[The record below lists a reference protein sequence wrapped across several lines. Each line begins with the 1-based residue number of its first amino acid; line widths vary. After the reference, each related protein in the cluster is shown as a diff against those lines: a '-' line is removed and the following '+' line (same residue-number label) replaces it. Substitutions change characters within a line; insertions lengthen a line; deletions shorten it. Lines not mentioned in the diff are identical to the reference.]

1 MTTPHGTLFLR
12 CMAWWEAEIVNRPWW
27 MLALTLVA
35 TVYCT
40 LYTMEHLTVDTDT
53 ADMISIELPFQQNRL
68 RLEKAFPQ
76 DVSTILLVVKGT
88 TPEQTTQ
95 AVEFIGEQL
104 RQEKQVIKSVY
115 LPGSGGFF
123 DRHGLLYLDL
133 PELENISSQLANA
146 QPFIG
151 RISQNPSLDGFFS
164 LLGDAL
170 KMSGSSD
177 NPASQRLSSNDLPLD
192 LAPLLNKIGATLDRD
207 LAGQTG
213 LLSWQQLMMNQKSGF
228 GTTERFVIIT
238 PLLDFTA
245 LLPAE
250 KPIAAVQRVGAMA
263 ADGRFGAIELKTT
276 GEVVLE
282 HEELD
287 SITQGTAVAS
297 VASMIL
303 VFVTLLIGYRSP
315 KLVIATVVT
324 LSIGLVFSLYF
335 ATVAIG
341 HLNLIS
347 IGFAVLFIGMGD
359 AYSSHFCLRYREL
372 LDRGMTQRESLLETL
387 SSTGSA
393 LILCTFTASMGLF
406 AFLPTNYVG
415 VSELGIIAGVSMFIA
430 LGTTFTVLPALL
442 KVMPLRRPK
451 KPHHGESRYLT
462 RLMGNWPLTYAKQV
476 RWITYGSAV
485 GALLLLQGLQ
495 VDFSPINLR
504 DPNSESVKTF
514 KYLLQSEDT
523 SPMTLASLAKSPD
536 EVRAKQQRFEQLG
549 TVKKVTS
556 LLDFV
561 PADQPQKLALIEDMG
576 LILGGQLDRFPARI
590 DGKPTLAGVKALL
603 AAAEEGLRKD
613 RKDADRATLEAFRDR
628 IQQLD
633 QRLAGLD
640 EAGQLALLQQVQASL
655 LGALPQ
661 TIARLRDNL
670 NAEAITMN
678 SLPPDVRERWLSS
691 DGWYRMQIFPKKDG
705 NDLDALREFITEAQ
719 TVDADVTDL
728 PVTYLES
735 MNEVVRAFVQ
745 AFSIAL
751 ITIAVI
757 LLLVLRNLRDTL
769 LVLLPLL
776 LAGLFTAAATVLLHV
791 PFNFANIIALP
802 LLFGLGVDSGVHM
815 AHRLHYLHEQNDAS
829 LFSTSEAKGVFYG
842 TLTTVF
848 SFSSLAFTPHAG
860 TASMGELLAIGLLF
874 TLICAL
880 VVLPAFSVLG
890 RKTADS
896 TFP

>member
-1 MTTPHGTLFLR
+1 MSTPHGTFFLR

-27 MLALTLVA
+27 MLALTAVA
-35 TVYCT
+35 TLYCT
-40 LYTMEHLTVDTDT
+40 LYTMDHLTVDTDT

-68 RLEKAFPQ
+68 RLERAFPQ
-76 DVSTILLVVKGT
+76 DVSTILLVVQGE

-95 AVEFIGEQL
+95 AVDFIGEQL
-104 RQEKQVIKSVY
+104 NQDKQNFKSVY
-115 LPGSGGFF
+115 LPGSGKFF
-123 DRHGLLYLDL
+123 ARHGLLYMDL
-133 PELENISSQLANA
+133 PELENLGSQLANA

-151 RISQNPSLDGFFS
+151 RISRNPSLDGFFG

-170 KMSGSSD
+170 KMSG
-177 NPASQRLSSNDLPLD
+177 NDLPLD
-192 LAPLLNKIGATLDRD
+192 LAPLLGKIGASLDKT
-207 LAGQTG
+207 LAGQPAM
-213 LLSWQQLMMNQKSGF
+213 LSWQQLMMNQKSGF
-228 GTTERFVIIT
+228 GTTERFVIVT
-238 PLLDFTA
+238 PNLDFTA

-250 KPIAAVQRVGAMA
+250 KPIDAVKRVEALA
-263 ADGRFGAIELKTT
+263 QDGRFGPIQLRMT

-324 LSIGLVFSLYF
+324 LTIGLVFSLYF

-372 LDRGMTQRESLLETL
+372 MERGLDMRAALLETL

-430 LGTTFTVLPALL
+430 LGTTFTVLPALI
-442 KVMPLRRPK
+442 KVMPLRTPVRRHEPK
-451 KPHHGESRYLT
+451 FLAAI
-462 RLMGNWPLTYAKQV
+462 LGNWPLTYARKL
-476 RWITYGSAV
+476 RWITYVTAAA
-485 GALLLLQGLQ
+485 ALVSLNWLE

-514 KYLLQSEDT
+514 KHLLQSEDT
-523 SPMTLASLAKSPD
+523 SPMTLAALARSED
-536 EVRAKQQRFEQLG
+536 EVRSKQAAFERLAS
-549 TVKKVTS
+549 VKKVVS
-556 LLDFV
+556 LLDFI
-561 PADQPQKLALIEDMG
+561 PADQEQKLAQIEELS
-576 LILGGQLDRFPARI
+576 LILGGQLQHFPQHI
-590 DGKPTLAGVKALL
+590 NGKPTLAGVKTLL
-603 AAAEEGLRKD
+603 AAAEEGLTKE
-613 RKDADRATLEAFRDR
+613 RKDADQATLATFRDR
-628 IQQLD
+628 IKRLDEQL
-633 QRLAGLD
+633 AELD
-640 EAGQLALLQQVQASL
+640 EAGRQALLQQLQNNL

-661 TIARLRDNL
+661 TIGQLRDGL
-670 NAEAITMN
+670 DAEEITQAK
-678 SLPPDVRERWLSS
+678 LPSDVRERWLSP
-691 DGWYRMQIFPKKDG
+691 DGWYRLQIFPKKDG
-705 NDLDALREFITEAQ
+705 NDLDNLREFIAEAQ
-719 TVDADVTDL
+719 TVDANVTDL

-751 ITIAVI
+751 ATITII

-776 LAGLFTAAATVLLHV
+776 LAGLYTAAATVMLHV

-815 AHRLHYLHEQNDAS
+815 AHRLHYLHSEGEEN
-829 LFSTSEAKGVFYG
+829 LLTTSEAKGVFYG

-890 RKTADS
+890 LRKAR
-896 TFP
+896 

>member
-1 MTTPHGTLFLR
+1 
-12 CMAWWEAEIVNRPWW
+12 MAWWEAEIVNRPWW
-27 MLALTLVA
+27 LLALTAVA
-35 TVYCT
+35 TLYCT
-40 LYTMEHLTVDTDT
+40 LYTMDHLTVDTDT

-68 RLEKAFPQ
+68 RLERAFPQ
-76 DVSTILLVVKGT
+76 DVSTILLVVNGE
-88 TPEQTTQ
+88 TPEQTSQ
-95 AVEFIGEQL
+95 AVDFLGEQL
-104 RQEKQVIKSVY
+104 SQDKQNFKSVY
-115 LPGSGGFF
+115 LPGNGGFF
-123 DRHGLLYLDL
+123 AKHGLLYMDL
-133 PELENISSQLANA
+133 PELENLGTQLANA

-151 RISQNPSLDGFFS
+151 RISQNPSLDGFFG
-164 LLGDAL
+164 LLGDTL
-170 KMSGSSD
+170 KMSG
-177 NPASQRLSSNDLPLD
+177 NDLPLD
-192 LAPLLNKIGATLDRD
+192 LAPLLGKIGAGVDQT
-207 LAGQTG
+207 LAGQPG
-213 LLSWQQLMMNQKSGF
+213 LLSWQQLMMKQKSGF
-228 GTTERFVIIT
+228 GTTERFVIVT
-238 PLLDFTA
+238 PNLDFNA

-250 KPIAAVQRVGAMA
+250 KPVEAVKRVKALA
-263 ADGRFGAIELKTT
+263 QDGRFGPIQLRMT

-287 SITQGTAVAS
+287 SITQGTAAAS

-303 VFVTLLIGYRSP
+303 VFATLLVGYRSP

-335 ATVAIG
+335 AAVAIG

-372 LDRGMTQRESLLETL
+372 MERGMDMRRALLETL

-442 KVMPLRRPK
+442 KVMPLRTPVRRHETK
-451 KPHHGESRYLT
+451 FLAKVL
-462 RLMGNWPLTYAKQV
+462 GNWPLTHARKIRWLTYA
-476 RWITYGSAV
+476 SAV
-485 GALLLLQGLQ
+485 VALVMLQWLE
-495 VDFSPINLR
+495 VDFSPVNLR

-514 KYLLQSEDT
+514 KSLLQSEDT
-523 SPMTLASLAKSPD
+523 SPMTLAALARSEG
-536 EVRAKQQRFEQLG
+536 EVRSKQAAFGRLPSVRK
-549 TVKKVTS
+549 TVS

-561 PADQPQKLALIEDMG
+561 PADQEQKLAQIEELG

-590 DGKPTLAGVKALL
+590 DGKASAAGIKTLL
-603 AAAEEGLRKD
+603 AATEEGLAKPRAA
-613 RKDADRATLEAFRDR
+613 ADQAALEAFRDQIKR
-628 IQQLD
+628 LND
-633 QRLAGLD
+633 HLAGLD
-640 EAGQLALLQQVQASL
+640 EKGRQALLQQLQNNL

-661 TIARLRDNL
+661 TIGRLRDSL
-670 NAEAITMN
+670 EPEEITLAK
-678 SLPPDVRERWLSS
+678 LPADVRERWLSN
-691 DGWYRMQIFPKKDG
+691 DGWYRLQIFPKKDG
-705 NDLDALREFITEAQ
+705 NDLDSLREFIAEAQ
-719 TVDADVTDL
+719 TVDANVTDL

-735 MNEVVRAFVQ
+735 MNEVIRAFVQ

-751 ITIAVI
+751 VTITLI
-757 LLLVLRNLRDTL
+757 LLVVLRNLRDTL

-776 LAGLFTAAATVLLHV
+776 LAGLYTAAATVVLHV
-791 PFNFANIIALP
+791 PINFANIIALP

-815 AHRLHYLHEQNDAS
+815 AHRLHYLHAELGEEN
-829 LFSTSEAKGVFYG
+829 LLTTSEAKGVFYG

-874 TLICAL
+874 TLICSL
-880 VVLPAFSVLG
+880 VMLPAFSVLG
-890 RKTADS
+890 QKKKIS
-896 TFP
+896 